1 MRYTLGKDK
10 KLKSQ
15 KAITEL
21 FQNGSSI
28 RKGAMLLKYQVKS
41 KAGLHKS
48 GFSVPKRFFK
58 HAVDRNRVKRL
69 LREAYRL
76 QQNDLPQLENQHFHF
91 MWIYQSH
98 KLPDQDHVK
107 HLLEGIIK
115 QLNKLQNNSTTES

>member
-1 MRYTLGKDK
+1 
-10 KLKSQ
+10 
-15 KAITEL
+15 
-21 FQNGSSI
+21 
-28 RKGAMLLKYQVKS
+28 MLLKYQVKS

-76 QQNDLPQLENQHFHF
+76 QQNDLPQLENQHFHC

-98 KLPDQDHVK
+98 KLPDQDYIK